1 MFPRR
6 QCTNAVDV
14 SSLCDSSLG
23 AILQLGFL
31 LAHGALLRMTRSAFL
46 GLLVATTLATVTL
59 AQVGH
64 PAKGSW
70 SGYWGTSD
78 ASKRRILLV
87 LDWRDRQ
94 ITGVINPGP
103 NQVPIDKADLDV
115 DTWTLRL
122 RLPCRRA
129 AAAKLLSSR
138 PASSPISARGRRGHI
153 RARTCS
159 GAETAGSL

>member
-1 MFPRR
+1 
-6 QCTNAVDV
+6 
-14 SSLCDSSLG
+14 
-23 AILQLGFL
+23 
-31 LAHGALLRMTRSAFL
+31 MTRSVFL
-46 GLLVATTLATVTL
+46 ALLVTTGLTTVAA

-78 ASKRRILLV
+78 AAKRRILLV

-103 NQVPIDKADLDV
+103 NQLPVDKAELDV

-122 RLPCRRA
+122 EAQMPTSGGGKQPFVATGQLTNLGSWTMRTY
-129 AAAKLLSSR
+129 SGTYVFGDET
-138 PASSPISARGRRGHI
+138 GRF
-153 RARTCS
+153 TV
-159 GAETAGSL
+159 TLN

>member
-1 MFPRR
+1 MLY
-6 QCTNAVDV
+6 
-14 SSLCDSSLG
+14 S
-23 AILQLGFL
+23 QLGFS
-31 LAHGALLRMTRSAFL
+31 LAHGALLLMKRTSLL
-46 GLLVATTLATVTL
+46 GLLLATALTAAAV

-78 ASKRRILLV
+78 ASKRRILLL

-122 RLPCRRA
+122 EA
-129 AAAKLLSSR
+129 AMPTSGGGKAPFVATGQLTNLGSWTT
-138 PASSPISARGRRGHI
+138 
-153 RARTCS
+153 RTYS
-159 GAETAGSL
+159 GTYVFGAETGRFTVTLN

>member
-1 MFPRR
+1 MLLF
-6 QCTNAVDV
+6 A
-14 SSLCDSSLG
+14 
-23 AILQLGFL
+23 LGFL

-46 GLLVATTLATVTL
+46 GLLVATTLAMTAL

-87 LDWRDRQ
+87 LDWRDQQ

-122 RLPCRRA
+122 EAALPTTGG
-129 AAAKLLSSR
+129 AKAPFVATGKLTNLGSWTT
-138 PASSPISARGRRGHI
+138 
-153 RARTCS
+153 RTYS
-159 GAETAGSL
+159 GTYVFGAETGRFTVTLN

>member
-1 MFPRR
+1 
-6 QCTNAVDV
+6 
-14 SSLCDSSLG
+14 
-23 AILQLGFL
+23 
-31 LAHGALLRMTRSAFL
+31 MTL
-46 GLLVATTLATVTL
+46 TTAAP

-78 ASKRRILLV
+78 ASKRRMLLV

-122 RLPCRRA
+122 EAVMPTSGGGKAPFVATGTLTNLGSWTTRTYSGTYVLGPET
-129 AAAKLLSSR
+129 
-138 PASSPISARGRRGHI
+138 GRF
-153 RARTCS
+153 TV
-159 GAETAGSL
+159 TLN

>member
-1 MFPRR
+1 VLYSR
-6 QCTNAVDV
+6 
-14 SSLCDSSLG
+14 
-23 AILQLGFL
+23 LGFSF
-31 LAHGALLRMTRSAFL
+31 AHGAPLRMTRSAFL
-46 GLLVATTLATVTL
+46 ALLVTAALGTAAL

-78 ASKRRILLV
+78 TAKRRMLLV

-103 NQVPIDKADLDV
+103 NQVPIDKADLNV

-122 RLPCRRA
+122 EA
-129 AAAKLLSSR
+129 AMPTSGGGKAPFVATGQLTNLGSWTTRTYSGTYVFGTET
-138 PASSPISARGRRGHI
+138 GRF
-153 RARTCS
+153 TV
-159 GAETAGSL
+159 TLN